1 MNQQTPTILIAE
13 DDDGHAFLIEDNL
26 TRAGVRAP
34 FLRFSDGQEVLD
46 FLFDRTVDSAFARGE
61 PYLLLLDIRMPKVD
75 GVEVLRQIKAD
86 GELRKLPVI
95 MLTTTDDPREVER
108 CHAHGCN
115 SYIQKPVSWDAF
127 AGALTKLGEFLSLLQ
142 VPNIERRP

>member
-1 MNQQTPTILIAE
+1 MTPEHPTILIAE

-26 TRAGVRAP
+26 TRAGIRAP

-46 FLFDRTVDSAFARGE
+46 YLFERTTDPKFERGR

-75 GVEVLRQIKAD
+75 GVEVLRQIKSS
-86 GELRKLPVI
+86 EVLRKLPVI

-108 CHAHGCN
+108 CHAQGCN
-115 SYIQKPVSWDAF
+115 SYIQKPVSWENF
-127 AGALTKLGEFLSLLQ
+127 ASAINKLGEFLSLLQ
-142 VPNIERRP
+142 VPTIESAK